1 MSIVETLKDTESCC
15 ENLEVGGVS
24 CGVAHERCE
33 HRYYS
38 ELVERSLVDAKADVV
53 SFCSTLQSQSSD
65 GLWSSVDDLLA
76 SVNVAEMVNADLQKI
91 AFYFKIGIIANELK
105 GKCSGDWTAIKKD
118 LSKKI
123 NRRESALEKY
133 MLIAKFEDGL
143 DYFYLGID
151 GLYAIGCISK
161 LLKRCFKNPVGFN
174 VIKSILDEYDF
185 VIDDSGSVLSKRDFK
200 EKILLKMCMD
210 HGFELIA
217 DCHKKN
223 IIDSKEFS
231 TIIYNLNEDQIP
243 GEFSDLI
250 RKINHEEN
258 VMDAQDSASEAP
270 QAEPY
275 TVELFKKNAMDIKAA
290 AEHIDFQTDAEKEC
304 AKDTICFLKGAITI
318 IESKM

>member
-1 MSIVETLKDTESCC
+1 MSIVETVKDAESCC

-33 HRYYS
+33 HSYYS

-65 GLWSSVDDLLA
+65 ELWSSVDDLLA

-143 DYFYLGID
+143 NYFYLGID

-161 LLKRCFKNPVGFN
+161 LLKRCFKNTVGFN

-185 VIDDSGSVLSKRDFK
+185 VIDGSGSILSKRDFK
-200 EKILLKMCMD
+200 EKLLLKMCMD

-217 DCHKKN
+217 DYQKN

-231 TIIYNLNEDQIP
+231 TIIYNLNKDQIP
-243 GEFSDLI
+243 GGFSDAI
-250 RKINHEEN
+250 RKLNRKN
-258 VMDAQDSASEAP
+258 DMKDTQDSASEAP
-270 QAEPY
+270 QAEPC
-275 TVELFKKNAMDIKAA
+275 TVELFKKNAMEIKEA

-304 AKDTICFLKGAITI
+304 AKDTIRLLKSTI
-318 IESKM
+318 KVIESKI

>member
-1 MSIVETLKDTESCC
+1 MSIVETVKDAESCC

-33 HRYYS
+33 HSYYS

-65 GLWSSVDDLLA
+65 ELWSSVDDLLA
-76 SVNVAEMVNADLQKI
+76 SLNVAEMVNADLQKI

-143 DYFYLGID
+143 NYFYLGID
-151 GLYAIGCISK
+151 GLYAIGCISN
-161 LLKRCFKNPVGFN
+161 LLKRCFKNAAGFS

-185 VIDDSGSVLSKRDFK
+185 VIDDNGSVLSKRDVK
-200 EKILLKMCMD
+200 EKLLLKMCMD

-217 DCHKKN
+217 DYKNN

-231 TIIYNLNEDQIP
+231 TIIHSLNIDQIP
-243 GEFSDLI
+243 GEFSDAI
-250 RKINHEEN
+250 RKINRKDD
-258 VMDAQDSASEAP
+258 MKDTQDSASEAP
-270 QAEPY
+270 QAEPC
-275 TVELFKKNAMDIKAA
+275 TVELFKKNAMEIKEA

-304 AKDTICFLKGAITI
+304 AKDTIRLLRSTI
-318 IESKM
+318 EVIESKM

>member
-1 MSIVETLKDTESCC
+1 MSIVETVKDAESCC

-33 HRYYS
+33 HSYYS
-38 ELVERSLVDAKADVV
+38 EHVEKYLINAKEDVV

-65 GLWSSVDDLLA
+65 ELWSSVDDLLA
-76 SVNVAEMVNADLQKI
+76 SVKVAEMVNADLQKI

-161 LLKRCFKNPVGFN
+161 LLKKCFNNPVGFN

-185 VIDDSGSVLSKRDFK
+185 VIDGNGSILSKRDFK
-200 EKILLKMCMD
+200 EKLLLKMCMD

-217 DCHKKN
+217 DYKNN

-231 TIIYNLNEDQIP
+231 TIIHSLNIDQIP
-243 GEFSDLI
+243 GEFSDAI
-250 RKINHEEN
+250 RKINRKDD
-258 VMDAQDSASEAP
+258 MKDTQDSASEAP
-270 QAEPY
+270 QAEPC
-275 TVELFKKNAMDIKAA
+275 TVELFKKNAMEIKEA

-304 AKDTICFLKGAITI
+304 AKDTIRLLRSTI
-318 IESKM
+318 EVIESKM

>member
-1 MSIVETLKDTESCC
+1 MSIVETVKDAESCC

-33 HRYYS
+33 HSYYS
-38 ELVERSLVDAKADVV
+38 EHVEKYLINAKEDVV

-65 GLWSSVDDLLA
+65 ELWSSVDDLLA
-76 SVNVAEMVNADLQKI
+76 SVKVAEMVNADLQKI

-143 DYFYLGID
+143 DHFYLGID

-161 LLKRCFKNPVGFN
+161 LLKKCFNNPVGFN

-185 VIDDSGSVLSKRDFK
+185 VIDGNGSILSKRDFK
-200 EKILLKMCMD
+200 EKLLLKMCMD

-217 DCHKKN
+217 DYKN
-223 IIDSKEFS
+223 IIIDSKEFS
-231 TIIYNLNEDQIP
+231 TIIH
-243 GEFSDLI
+243 
-250 RKINHEEN
+250 K
-258 VMDAQDSASEAP
+258 ADS
-270 QAEPY
+270 
-275 TVELFKKNAMDIKAA
+275 TCKCNTLKVE
-290 AEHIDFQTDAEKEC
+290 
-304 AKDTICFLKGAITI
+304 
-318 IESKM
+318 

>member
-1 MSIVETLKDTESCC
+1 MSIVETVKDAESCC

-33 HRYYS
+33 HSYYS
-38 ELVERSLVDAKADVV
+38 EHVEKYLINAKEDVV

-65 GLWSSVDDLLA
+65 ELWSSVDDLLA

-161 LLKRCFKNPVGFN
+161 LLKRCFKNTVGFN

-185 VIDDSGSVLSKRDFK
+185 VIDGSGSILSKRDFK
-200 EKILLKMCMD
+200 EKLLLKMCMD

-217 DCHKKN
+217 DYKKN

-231 TIIYNLNEDQIP
+231 TIIYNLNKDQIP
-243 GEFSDLI
+243 GEFSDAI
-250 RKINHEEN
+250 RKLNRKDD
-258 VMDAQDSASEAP
+258 MKDTQDSASEAP
-270 QAEPY
+270 QAEPC
-275 TVELFKKNAMDIKAA
+275 TVELFKKNAMEIKEA

-304 AKDTICFLKGAITI
+304 AKDTIRLLKSTI
-318 IESKM
+318 KVIESKI

>member
-1 MSIVETLKDTESCC
+1 MSIVETVKDAESCC

-33 HRYYS
+33 HSYYS

-65 GLWSSVDDLLA
+65 ELWSSVDDLLA
-76 SVNVAEMVNADLQKI
+76 SVKVAEMVNADLQKI

-185 VIDDSGSVLSKRDFK
+185 VIDDNGSVLSKRDVK
-200 EKILLKMCMD
+200 EKLLLKMCMD

-217 DCHKKN
+217 DYKKN

-231 TIIYNLNEDQIP
+231 TIIYNLNKDQIP
-243 GEFSDLI
+243 GGFSDAI
-250 RKINHEEN
+250 RKLNRKN
-258 VMDAQDSASEAP
+258 DMKDTQDSASEAP
-270 QAEPY
+270 QAEPC
-275 TVELFKKNAMDIKAA
+275 TVELFKKNAMEIKEA

-304 AKDTICFLKGAITI
+304 AKDTIRLLRSTI
-318 IESKM
+318 EVIESKM

>member
-1 MSIVETLKDTESCC
+1 MSIVETVKDAESCC

-33 HRYYS
+33 HSYYS
-38 ELVERSLVDAKADVV
+38 EHVEKYLINAKEDVV

-65 GLWSSVDDLLA
+65 ELWSSVDDLLA
-76 SVNVAEMVNADLQKI
+76 SVKVAEMVNADLQKI

-151 GLYAIGCISK
+151 GLYAIGCISQ
-161 LLKRCFKNPVGFN
+161 LLKRCFKNTVGFN

-185 VIDDSGSVLSKRDFK
+185 VIDGSGSILSKRDFK
-200 EKILLKMCMD
+200 EKLLLKMCMD

-217 DCHKKN
+217 DYKKN

-231 TIIYNLNEDQIP
+231 TIIYNLNKDQIP
-243 GEFSDLI
+243 GGFSDAI
-250 RKINHEEN
+250 RKLNRKN
-258 VMDAQDSASEAP
+258 DMKDTQDSASEAP
-270 QAEPY
+270 QAEPC
-275 TVELFKKNAMDIKAA
+275 TVELFKKNAMEIKEA

-304 AKDTICFLKGAITI
+304 AKDTIRLLRSTI
-318 IESKM
+318 EVIESKM

>member
-1 MSIVETLKDTESCC
+1 MSIVETVKDAESCC

-33 HRYYS
+33 HSYYS

-65 GLWSSVDDLLA
+65 ELWSSVDDLLA
-76 SVNVAEMVNADLQKI
+76 SLNVAEMVNADLQKI

-185 VIDDSGSVLSKRDFK
+185 VIDDSGSVLSKRDIK
-200 EKILLKMCMD
+200 EKLLLKMCMD

-217 DCHKKN
+217 DYKNN

-231 TIIYNLNEDQIP
+231 TIIHSLNIDQIP
-243 GEFSDLI
+243 GEFSDAI
-250 RKINHEEN
+250 RKINRKDD
-258 VMDAQDSASEAP
+258 MKDTQDSASEAP
-270 QAEPY
+270 QAEPC
-275 TVELFKKNAMDIKAA
+275 TVELFKKNAMEIKEA

-304 AKDTICFLKGAITI
+304 AKDTIRLLKSTI
-318 IESKM
+318 KVIESKI

>member
-1 MSIVETLKDTESCC
+1 MSIVETVKDAESCC

-33 HRYYS
+33 HSYYS

-65 GLWSSVDDLLA
+65 ELWSSVDDLLA
-76 SVNVAEMVNADLQKI
+76 SLNVAEMVNADLQKI

-185 VIDDSGSVLSKRDFK
+185 VIDDSGSVLSKRDIK
-200 EKILLKMCMD
+200 EKLLLKMCMD

-217 DCHKKN
+217 DYKKN

-231 TIIYNLNEDQIP
+231 TIIYNLNKDQIP
-243 GEFSDLI
+243 GGFSDAI
-250 RKINHEEN
+250 RKLNRKN
-258 VMDAQDSASEAP
+258 DMKDTQDSASEAP
-270 QAEPY
+270 QAEPC
-275 TVELFKKNAMDIKAA
+275 TVELFKKNAMEIKEA

-304 AKDTICFLKGAITI
+304 AKDTIRLLRSTI
-318 IESKM
+318 EVIESKM

>member
-1 MSIVETLKDTESCC
+1 MSIVETLKDAESCC

-33 HRYYS
+33 HSYYS
-38 ELVERSLVDAKADVV
+38 EHVEKYLINAKEDVV

-65 GLWSSVDDLLA
+65 ELWSSVDDLLA
-76 SVNVAEMVNADLQKI
+76 SVKVAEMVNADLQKI

-143 DYFYLGID
+143 NYFYLGID
-151 GLYAIGCISK
+151 GLYAIGCISN
-161 LLKRCFKNPVGFN
+161 LLKRCFKNAAGFS

-185 VIDDSGSVLSKRDFK
+185 VIDDNGSVLSKRDVK
-200 EKILLKMCMD
+200 EKLLLKMCMD

-217 DCHKKN
+217 DYKNN

-231 TIIYNLNEDQIP
+231 TIIHSLNIDQIP
-243 GEFSDLI
+243 GEFSDAI
-250 RKINHEEN
+250 RKINRKDD
-258 VMDAQDSASEAP
+258 MKDTQDSASEAP
-270 QAEPY
+270 QAEPC
-275 TVELFKKNAMDIKAA
+275 TVELFKKNAMEIKEA

-304 AKDTICFLKGAITI
+304 AKDTIRLLKSTI
-318 IESKM
+318 KVIESKI

>member
-1 MSIVETLKDTESCC
+1 MSIVETVKDAESCC

-33 HRYYS
+33 HSYYS
-38 ELVERSLVDAKADVV
+38 EHVEKYLIDAKADVV

-65 GLWSSVDDLLA
+65 ELWSSVDDLLA
-76 SVNVAEMVNADLQKI
+76 SLNVAEMVNADLQKI

-161 LLKRCFKNPVGFN
+161 LLKRCFKNTVGFN

-185 VIDDSGSVLSKRDFK
+185 VIDGNGSILSKRDFK
-200 EKILLKMCMD
+200 EKLLLKMCMD

-217 DCHKKN
+217 DYKNN

-231 TIIYNLNEDQIP
+231 TIIHSLNKDQIP
-243 GEFSDLI
+243 GGFSDAI
-250 RKINHEEN
+250 RKLNRKN
-258 VMDAQDSASEAP
+258 DMKDTQDSASEAP
-270 QAEPY
+270 QAEPC
-275 TVELFKKNAMDIKAA
+275 TVELFKKNAMEIKEA

-304 AKDTICFLKGAITI
+304 AKDTIRLLRSTI
-318 IESKM
+318 EVIESKM

>member
-1 MSIVETLKDTESCC
+1 MSIVETVKDAESCC

-33 HRYYS
+33 HSYYS

-65 GLWSSVDDLLA
+65 ELWSSVDDLLA

-143 DYFYLGID
+143 GYFYLGID

-185 VIDDSGSVLSKRDFK
+185 VIDCSGSILSKRDFK
-200 EKILLKMCMD
+200 EKLLLKMCMD

-217 DCHKKN
+217 DYKNN

-231 TIIYNLNEDQIP
+231 TIIHSLNIDQIP
-243 GEFSDLI
+243 GEFSDAI
-250 RKINHEEN
+250 RKINRKDD
-258 VMDAQDSASEAP
+258 MKDAQDSASEAP
-270 QAEPY
+270 QAEPC

-290 AEHIDFQTDAEKEC
+290 AERVYFQTDAEKEC
-304 AKDTICFLKGAITI
+304 AKDTIRFLRGAIEI

>member
-1 MSIVETLKDTESCC
+1 MSIVETVKDAESCC

-33 HRYYS
+33 HSYYS
-38 ELVERSLVDAKADVV
+38 EHVEKYLINAKEDVV

-65 GLWSSVDDLLA
+65 ELWSSVDDLLA
-76 SVNVAEMVNADLQKI
+76 SLNVAEMVNADLQKI

-161 LLKRCFKNPVGFN
+161 LLKRCFKNTVGFN

-185 VIDDSGSVLSKRDFK
+185 VIDGNGSILSKRDFK
-200 EKILLKMCMD
+200 EKLLLKMCMD

-217 DCHKKN
+217 DYKNN

-231 TIIYNLNEDQIP
+231 TIIHSLNIDQIP
-243 GEFSDLI
+243 GEFSDAI
-250 RKINHEEN
+250 RKINRKDD
-258 VMDAQDSASEAP
+258 MKDTQDSASEAP
-270 QAEPY
+270 QAEPC
-275 TVELFKKNAMDIKAA
+275 TVELFKKNAMEIKEA

-304 AKDTICFLKGAITI
+304 AKDTIRLLRSTI
-318 IESKM
+318 EVIESKM

>member
-65 GLWSSVDDLLA
+65 ELWSSVDDLLA
-76 SVNVAEMVNADLQKI
+76 SVKVAEMVNADLQKI

-105 GKCSGDWTAIKKD
+105 GKCTGDWTAIKKD

-143 DYFYLGID
+143 DYFYWGID

-217 DCHKKN
+217 DYKNN

-231 TIIYNLNEDQIP
+231 TIIHSLNIDQIP

>member
-1 MSIVETLKDTESCC
+1 MSIVETVKDAESCC

-65 GLWSSVDDLLA
+65 ELWSSVDGLLA
-76 SVNVAEMVNADLQKI
+76 SLNVAEMVNADLQKI

-118 LSKKI
+118 LSMKI
-123 NRRESALEKY
+123 SRRESALEKY

-143 DYFYLGID
+143 NYFYLGID
-151 GLYAIGCISK
+151 GLYAIGCISN
-161 LLKRCFKNPVGFN
+161 LLKRCFKNAAGFS

-185 VIDDSGSVLSKRDFK
+185 VIDDNGSVLSKRDVK
-200 EKILLKMCMD
+200 EKLLLKMCMD
-210 HGFELIA
+210 HGFEFIA
-217 DCHKKN
+217 DYQKN

-231 TIIYNLNEDQIP
+231 TIIYNLNKDQIP
-243 GEFSDLI
+243 GGFSDAI
-250 RKINHEEN
+250 RKLNRKN
-258 VMDAQDSASEAP
+258 DMKDTQDSASEAP
-270 QAEPY
+270 QAEPC
-275 TVELFKKNAMDIKAA
+275 TVELFKKNAMEIKEA

-304 AKDTICFLKGAITI
+304 AKDTIRLLRSTI
-318 IESKM
+318 EVIESKM

>member
-1 MSIVETLKDTESCC
+1 MSIVETVKDAESCC

-33 HRYYS
+33 HSYYS

-65 GLWSSVDDLLA
+65 ELWSSVDDLLA
-76 SVNVAEMVNADLQKI
+76 SVKVAEMVNADLQKI

-118 LSKKI
+118 LSMKI
-123 NRRESALEKY
+123 SRRESALEKY

-185 VIDDSGSVLSKRDFK
+185 VIDGNGSILSKRDFK
-200 EKILLKMCMD
+200 EKLLLKMCMD

-217 DCHKKN
+217 DYKNN

-231 TIIYNLNEDQIP
+231 TIIHSLNIDQIP
-243 GEFSDLI
+243 GEFSDAI
-250 RKINHEEN
+250 RKINRKDD
-258 VMDAQDSASEAP
+258 MKDTQDSASEAP
-270 QAEPY
+270 QAEPC
-275 TVELFKKNAMDIKAA
+275 TVELFKKNAMEIKEA

-304 AKDTICFLKGAITI
+304 AKDTIRLLKSTI
-318 IESKM
+318 KVIESKI

>member
-1 MSIVETLKDTESCC
+1 MSIVETVKDAESCC

-33 HRYYS
+33 HSYYS

-65 GLWSSVDDLLA
+65 ELWSSVDDLLA
-76 SVNVAEMVNADLQKI
+76 SLNVAEMVNADLQKI

-185 VIDDSGSVLSKRDFK
+185 VIDDNGSVLSKRDVK
-200 EKILLKMCMD
+200 EKLLLKMCMD

-217 DCHKKN
+217 DYKKN

-231 TIIYNLNEDQIP
+231 TIIYNLNKDQIP
-243 GEFSDLI
+243 GGFSDAI
-250 RKINHEEN
+250 RKLNRKN
-258 VMDAQDSASEAP
+258 DMKDTQDSASEAP
-270 QAEPY
+270 QAEPC
-275 TVELFKKNAMDIKAA
+275 TVELFKKNAMEIKEA

-304 AKDTICFLKGAITI
+304 AKDTIRLLRSTI
-318 IESKM
+318 EVIESKM

>member
-1 MSIVETLKDTESCC
+1 MSIVETVKDAESCC

-65 GLWSSVDDLLA
+65 ELWSSVDGLLA
-76 SVNVAEMVNADLQKI
+76 SLNVAEMVNADLQKI

-161 LLKRCFKNPVGFN
+161 LLKRCFKNTVGFN

-185 VIDDSGSVLSKRDFK
+185 VIDGNGSILSKRDFK
-200 EKILLKMCMD
+200 EKLLLKMCMD

-217 DCHKKN
+217 DYKNN

-231 TIIYNLNEDQIP
+231 TIIHNLNKDQIP
-243 GEFSDLI
+243 GGFSDAI
-250 RKINHEEN
+250 RKLNRKN
-258 VMDAQDSASEAP
+258 DMKDTQDSASEAP
-270 QAEPY
+270 QAEPC
-275 TVELFKKNAMDIKAA
+275 TVELFKKNAMEIKEA

-304 AKDTICFLKGAITI
+304 AKDTIRLLRSTI
-318 IESKM
+318 EVIESKM

>member
-1 MSIVETLKDTESCC
+1 MSIVETVKDAESCC

-33 HRYYS
+33 HSYYS
-38 ELVERSLVDAKADVV
+38 EHVEKYLINAKEDVV

-65 GLWSSVDDLLA
+65 ELWSSVDDLLA
-76 SVNVAEMVNADLQKI
+76 SVKVAEMVNADLQKI

-143 DYFYLGID
+143 DHFYLGID

-161 LLKRCFKNPVGFN
+161 LLKKCFNNPVGFN

-185 VIDDSGSVLSKRDFK
+185 VIDGNGSILSKRDFK
-200 EKILLKMCMD
+200 EKLLLKMCMD

-217 DCHKKN
+217 DYKNN

-231 TIIYNLNEDQIP
+231 TIIHSLNIDQIP
-243 GEFSDLI
+243 GEFSDAI
-250 RKINHEEN
+250 RKLNRKDD
-258 VMDAQDSASEAP
+258 MKDTQDSASEAP
-270 QAEPY
+270 QAEPC
-275 TVELFKKNAMDIKAA
+275 TVELFKKNAMEIKEA

-304 AKDTICFLKGAITI
+304 AKDTIRLLRSTI
-318 IESKM
+318 EVIESKM

>member
-1 MSIVETLKDTESCC
+1 MSIVETLKDAENCC

-33 HRYYS
+33 HSYYS

-65 GLWSSVDDLLA
+65 ELWSSVDDLLA
-76 SVNVAEMVNADLQKI
+76 SLNVAEMVNADLQKI

-185 VIDDSGSVLSKRDFK
+185 VIDGNGSILSKRDFK
-200 EKILLKMCMD
+200 EKLLLKMCMD

-217 DCHKKN
+217 DYKNN

-231 TIIYNLNEDQIP
+231 TIIHSLNIDQIP
-243 GEFSDLI
+243 GEFSDAI
-250 RKINHEEN
+250 RKLNRKN
-258 VMDAQDSASEAP
+258 DMKDTQDSASEAP
-270 QAEPY
+270 QAEPC
-275 TVELFKKNAMDIKAA
+275 TVELFKKNAMEIKEA

-304 AKDTICFLKGAITI
+304 AKDTIRLLRSTI
-318 IESKM
+318 EVIESKM

>member
-105 GKCSGDWTAIKKD
+105 GKCTGDWTAIKKD

-143 DYFYLGID
+143 DYFYWGID

-217 DCHKKN
+217 DCHKK
-223 IIDSKEFS
+223 IS
-231 TIIYNLNEDQIP
+231 
-243 GEFSDLI
+243 
-250 RKINHEEN
+250 
-258 VMDAQDSASEAP
+258 
-270 QAEPY
+270 
-275 TVELFKKNAMDIKAA
+275 
-290 AEHIDFQTDAEKEC
+290 
-304 AKDTICFLKGAITI
+304 
-318 IESKM
+318 